1 MDGPVLQSGPGAVA
15 AYSGY
20 AASDASDGSDASDA
34 SGASDG
40 SDGSDASGR
49 ASYDGEDDDADVD
62 PAVAAAAKE
71 QREREQGQ
79 HVNRVVI
86 MRNCVIGKHWYAD
99 EEGAQANEDAD
110 KPLDAYG
117 AFDANDEGAERM
129 QVLARA
135 VQEELDKEWSG
146 CGYDP
151 EYGTTYEEE
160 LMAGKQNRD
169 NPVVDVSAALVHAH
183 NPPPS
188 CEVCFCCKAKVAS
201 SYQTPEDLFRVC
213 KDTNPG
219 FGIECVKAMAQMLVC
234 DNHTEVRRRTACC
247 RTVCCMLGQNILKYE
262 CYEAWLRSPTSRTQL
277 ERGTDRKDQGLTFG
291 ENIIFLRTLA
301 VMSPPP
307 LTREELFALFEWLV
321 LHAQWIQ
328 EREKRFIA
336 TAMAVAENPHLFGY
350 TFSKK
355 QRFVDRMGS
364 FVRKYALNV
373 IFPHIMDTASPQASK
388 WYRWK
393 STANCLLETGMP
405 KAPDVV
411 FALLCEDNWEA
422 WGEPKDANGRYEHR
436 VPRGN
441 PDSAKLFTREGFEKA
456 LTRCTHKVDRVDPKT
471 GKAELVAVRYRL
483 NFASEVE
490 DASSAGA
497 ASGGSQAQALKLQ
510 KKIAGSHRK
519 LWTFGTAVA
528 APPTCGSA
536 QANSGVHPRSRNENC
551 WRAFDHSA
559 QEAKTKTNLYMQDH
573 ENGNTVGHEK
583 QSSGDKSK
591 SKACTVIR
599 PITAYVP
606 PPVKVANT
614 TRALPQYK
622 CMNALI
628 AMRPTKRKF

>member
-1 MDGPVLQSGPGAVA
+1 MDADPALQLGPDAIASHDA
-15 AYSGY
+15 AYD
-20 AASDASDGSDASDA
+20 SDDSDGSDKSDA
-34 SGASDG
+34 SVDSD
-40 SDGSDASGR
+40 DSGR
-49 ASYDGEDDDADVD
+49 TIYDGEDDDGREH
-62 PAVAAAAKE
+62 PAAAAAREE
-71 QREREQGQ
+71 QREREQAQ

-99 EEGAQANEDAD
+99 EEAAGENEDAD
-110 KPLDAYG
+110 KSLDAYG
-117 AFDANDEGAERM
+117 AFDADDEGAERM
-129 QVLARA
+129 QILARA
-135 VQEELDKEWSG
+135 VQEELDKEWS
-146 CGYDP
+146 GYDP

-160 LMAGKQNRD
+160 LMAGERNRD
-169 NPVVDVSAALVHAH
+169 NPIADVTAPLVHAH

-201 SYQTPEDLFRVC
+201 CYQTPEDLFRVC
-213 KDTNPG
+213 KDVNPG
-219 FGIECVKAMAQMLVC
+219 FGIECVKAMAQMLVSK
-234 DNHTEVRRRTACC
+234 NQVEVRRRTACC
-247 RTVCCMLGQNILKYE
+247 RTVCCMLGQNVLKYE

-301 VMSPPP
+301 VMRPPP

-336 TAMAVAENPHLFGY
+336 TAMAVANNPHLFGY
-350 TFSKK
+350 TFADK

-373 IFPHIMDTASPQASK
+373 IFPHIMDTTSKQGTK

-393 STANCLLETGMP
+393 STANCLMETGMP

-411 FALLCEDNWEA
+411 FALLCEDNWAA
-422 WGEPKDANGRYEHR
+422 WGEPRDANGRYEHR

-441 PDSAKLFTREGFEKA
+441 PESAKLFTREGFEEA
-456 LTRCTHKVDRVDPKT
+456 LTRCTHTKTGKIDPKT
-471 GKAELVAVRYRL
+471 GKEELIAVKYRL
-483 NFASEVE
+483 NFASEAEELNGPGV
-490 DASSAGA
+490 AGSS
-497 ASGGSQAQALKLQ
+497 SRAQALKLH

-519 LWTFGTAVA
+519 LWTVGTATA
-528 APPTCGSA
+528 AAPTCGSA

-551 WRAFDHSA
+551 WRAFDHSD
-559 QEAKTKTNLYMQDH
+559 QEAKAKTDLYMQDH
-573 ENGNTVGHEK
+573 ENGNSVGHEK

-599 PITAYVP
+599 PITVYVP
-606 PPVKVANT
+606 PPVKVANA

-622 CMNALI
+622 CMNGLI
-628 AMRPTKRKF
+628 AVRPSKRKL